1 MSSIQLFPCSS
12 DPVRHRVTPGALSL
26 CVLRKKDT
34 AAFRHFL
41 REHPLDLLVG
51 RSWLITAILLPGY
64 LTLISLGLLSLCKTK
79 GYFLFLKFIYF

>member
-1 MSSIQLFPCSS
+1 M
-12 DPVRHRVTPGALSL
+12 
-26 CVLRKKDT
+26 
-34 AAFRHFL
+34 
-41 REHPLDLLVG
+41 DLLVG